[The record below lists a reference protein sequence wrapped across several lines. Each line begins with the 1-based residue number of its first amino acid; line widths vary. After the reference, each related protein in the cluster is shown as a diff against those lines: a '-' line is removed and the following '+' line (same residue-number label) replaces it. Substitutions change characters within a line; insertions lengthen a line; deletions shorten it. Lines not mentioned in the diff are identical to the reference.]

1 MQKKTST
8 IQDGVKYKDENNRSI
23 NGISKEEEREKKAF
37 LQEFNG
43 GKTLYTKATEGTTQV
58 LKEIR
63 EGKNINVGKI
73 EEVVSSM
80 VNSILENADTMLT
93 LAKIKQYDEY
103 TFKHSL
109 NVAILT
115 IALAK
120 YLHFPKRELQII
132 GTGGIM
138 HDCGKMKVPP
148 EILNKPGKL
157 SEWEFSNMKKHPAA
171 GAELLQETE
180 GFDRRAILMVLQ
192 HHEKYAGGGYPYSVP
207 GNRISTFGM
216 MTAIADV
223 YDALTSER
231 VYKKGM
237 PPFNALKILYRDRGF
252 HFHPKFVEHFIRA
265 MGLYP
270 VGSLVRT
277 GNNCLG
283 IVIAANRTNL
293 LHPRIML
300 ITDEENKSL
309 PEPRIINIDPPTSE
323 ISAEWTISDVMDPV
337 NINSEASKEK
347 ADTDIIEV
355 LDPTLY
361 NIIVEEYLS
370 QINAVEEN
378 KEDAA

>member
-1 MQKKTST
+1 MQKKISSV
-8 IQDGVKYKDENNRSI
+8 QDGVRYDGE
-23 NGISKEEEREKKAF
+23 
-37 LQEFNG
+37 NG
-43 GKTLYTKATEGTTQV
+43 GKKIEIPEDEKKEKKSFLREFAEGKKLYSAATEGTTEV

-63 EGKNINVGKI
+63 EGKNINVGKV

-80 VNSILENADTMLT
+80 VDSILDNADTMLT
-93 LAKIKQYDEY
+93 LAKIKEYDEY

-120 YLHFPKRELQII
+120 YLHFSKRELKII
-132 GTGGIM
+132 GIGGMM

-148 EILNKPGKL
+148 DILNKPGKL
-157 SEWEFSNMKKHPAA
+157 TEWEFSNMKKHPSQGYQLLEEA
-171 GAELLQETE
+171 G

-192 HHEKYAGGGYPYSVP
+192 HHEKFAGGGYPYSVH
-207 GNRISTFGM
+207 GNKISTFGM

-237 PPFNALKILYRDRGF
+237 PPFNALKILYRDKGF
-252 HFHPKFVEHFIRA
+252 HFHPKLVDHFIRA

-277 GNNCLG
+277 GNNSLG

-300 ITDEENKSL
+300 ITDEENNTL
-309 PEPRIINIDPPTSE
+309 AEPRIVNMAPPPSE
-323 ISAEWTISDVMDPV
+323 ISQDWTISDIMEP
-337 NINSEASKEK
+337 EK
-347 ADTDIIEV
+347 AESKNPNEHGDTEIVEV
-355 LDPTLY
+355 LDPADCGI
-361 NIIVEEYLS
+361 NIEEYLS
-370 QINAVEEN
+370 QANEIEKNEEN
-378 KEDAA
+378 AA